1 MTHTDCTVTVEFD
14 GKTISVTVPDGV
26 TILHA
31 LGKIPDLSFDA
42 PCGGKGTC
50 GKCRIRVLDGDVSEP
65 TPVEERFLSEN
76 ETGDGVRLACM
87 TRIRGD
93 VRVECG
99 SSYRGARIQTEYAEF
114 VGDLDPVVK
123 KTAYT
128 LPPPSLEDQR
138 DDLQRIADMV
148 EVPRPQISL
157 PLLRSFSGAV
167 HAGDG
172 IVTVTRSGDTVLAVE
187 EGDTATVNFGIAV
200 DIGTTTVVAYLLDL
214 QEGEV
219 VDAVSGLN
227 AQKPFGGD
235 VISRIEYCG
244 RERDGLE
251 FLQEKIVS
259 QVGRMSA
266 ELCSRNELSSENIY
280 SLKIAG
286 NTTMLHLFAGLDPVH
301 IATSPFIPVTTDLM
315 VYSAESLGFRD
326 LPNCT
331 VFVLPSVSGYVGAD
345 IVSGVMATRMYSDE
359 KLSLL
364 VDIGTNGEIV
374 LGNTEWLVCCSTAA
388 GPAFEGAQISCGVGG
403 IEGAVNTVYL
413 DGSLKY
419 TTIGNAPPIGICGS
433 GIIDVAALLI
443 ETGAADYTGRIVDMD
458 EAPSDQ
464 ARTVL
469 AGRFELDGESAI
481 RITPAGDG
489 GNGSGG
495 EQGLYFT
502 QKDLREV
509 QLAKAAIAA
518 GISTLL
524 KETGTRV
531 EEISNA
537 YIAGGFGSYISKPS
551 ALGIGLLPRELEEKI
566 KTVGNSAGMGA
577 IMASLDKRNLQDCSH
592 IREEARY
599 FELSGNAVFQD
610 EYIMAMYFPEPV
622 ESGA

>member
-1 MTHTDCTVTVEFD
+1 MTHTDCTATIDFN
-14 GKTISVTVPDGV
+14 GKTTSVTVPDGMTLLQV
-26 TILHA
+26 
-31 LGKIPDLSFDA
+31 LGKIPDLTFDA

-50 GKCRIRVLDGDVSEP
+50 GKCRIKVLSGNVSEP
-65 TPVEERFLSEN
+65 TPVEERFLSAS
-76 ETGDGVRLACM
+76 ETEDGVRLACM

-93 VRVECG
+93 VHVECG
-99 SSYRGARIQTEYAEF
+99 SACKGARIQTEYAEF
-114 VGDLDPVVK
+114 TGDVDPVVRK
-123 KTAYT
+123 SVYT
-128 LPPPSLEDQR
+128 LPAPSLDDQR
-138 DDLQRIADMV
+138 DDLQRVADLI
-148 EVPRPQISL
+148 EVPRPRISL
-157 PLLRSFSGAV
+157 PLLRSFSAAV
-167 HAGDG
+167 HGDDDT
-172 IVTVTRSGDTVLAVE
+172 ITVTRSGDTVLAVE
-187 EGDTATVNFGIAV
+187 EGDTTAVNYGIAV

-214 QEGEV
+214 HNGEV

-244 RERDGLE
+244 REDDGLKGM
-251 FLQEKIVS
+251 QDKIVS
-259 QVGRMSA
+259 QIGRMSVD
-266 ELCSRNELSSENIY
+266 LCRRNDISATNIY

-301 IATSPFIPVTTDLM
+301 IAASPFIPVTTDLM
-315 VYSAESLGFRD
+315 VYSAESLGFEGF
-326 LPNCT
+326 PNCT
-331 VFVLPSVSGYVGAD
+331 VFTMPSVSGYVGAD

-359 KLSLL
+359 NLSLL

-374 LGNTEWLVCCSTAA
+374 LGNKEWLVCCSTAA

-413 DGSLKY
+413 DGMLKY
-419 TTIGNAPPIGICGS
+419 TTIGNAPAIGICGS

-458 EAPSDQ
+458 EAPSEQ
-464 ARTVL
+464 ARAVL
-469 AGRFELDGESAI
+469 AGRFEYEGEPAI
-481 RITPAGDG
+481 RIT
-489 GNGSGG
+489 GNGANGP
-495 EQGLYFT
+495 EEKNELFFT

-524 KETGTRV
+524 KETDTKV
-531 EEISNA
+531 EDISNA

-592 IREEARY
+592 IREKARY

-610 EYIMAMYFPEPV
+610 EYIMAMYFPEL
-622 ESGA
+622 E